1 VSDNFPPN
9 PDPLESGG
17 PGGFGDAASLLEQ
30 ALAMQQQM
38 MEAQQRL
45 AATEVV
51 GEAGGNLVTVT
62 MTADFDVRS
71 VHIDPAA
78 VDPDDTTL
86 LADLV
91 AAAMRNAVAEA
102 IRLQS
107 QGMGMEMP
115 DVGQMLEGLTGG
127 GLGGLGGLGGVGD
140 LGGLGGLLAG
150 DPPGDTD
157 GGSGDDR
164 P

>member
-1 VSDNFPPN
+1 MSDNFPPS

-17 PGGFGDAASLLEQ
+17 PGAFGDAASLLEQ

-127 GLGGLGGLGGVGD
+127 D